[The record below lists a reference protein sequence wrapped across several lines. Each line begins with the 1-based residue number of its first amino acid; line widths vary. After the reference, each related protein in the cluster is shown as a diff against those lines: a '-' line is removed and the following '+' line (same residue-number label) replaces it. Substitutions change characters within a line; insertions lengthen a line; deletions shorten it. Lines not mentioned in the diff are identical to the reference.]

1 MTGDRPPSAFVGDIL
16 AFASDAVTFLSGH
29 TFASLEA
36 DKKTIAAIEWCLAVI
51 GEASKRLPPE
61 VRRRRPDLPWRGM
74 AAMRDRLVHG
84 YFSAELDYI
93 WQTVVE
99 DLPELIPAVRTFLN
113 ELAAE
118 EQPPPP
124 EAPS

>member
-1 MTGDRPPSAFVGDIL
+1 MTGDRPPSAFLGDIL
-16 AFASDAVTFLSGH
+16 AYAGDAVTFLSGH
-29 TFASLEA
+29 TLATLA
-36 DKKTIAAIEWCLAVI
+36 MDKKTVAALEWCLVVI

-61 VRRRRPDLPWRGM
+61 VRRRCPDLPWRGM

-84 YFSAELDYI
+84 YFSAEINYI

-99 DLPELIPAVRTFLN
+99 DLPALLPAVRTLRD
-113 ELAAE
+113 ELVAE
-118 EQPPPP
+118 EPPPP